1 MRKVSIGSNF
11 KYFIHYLKW
20 KRKFDCWIDESL
32 IAHKDDEEKLDQL
45 KQSLFNSSK
54 GKPTSSTTTT
64 ALAKHDSDANNLEGV
79 GTRDLSKRLLD
90 KSSNNLSSPAVDND
104 GSADGNS
111 STRKRTAE
119 SNAGD
124 SNAVDS
130 AAMRKHRKHLLSLEL
145 IDEDDLPNAYR
156 IDIPNLLKKQLVDE
170 YSMIITQS
178 PSRLLRLP
186 KADHANVKSVLS
198 DYLDE
203 KRCKLSADAVQLLIL
218 EDLFRGLERYFD
230 KALPAIL
237 LYRQER
243 AQVDNSTQ
251 LLCSFLSCLQNSS
264 IDLSP
269 ISYHSTQFDL
279 LCEALP
285 DRSPSE
291 VYGAEHLLR
300 FYGGSPISVCVC
312 DTVAM

>member
-64 ALAKHDSDANNLEGV
+64 SLARHDSDANNLEGV

-90 KSSNNLSSPAVDND
+90 KCSNNLSSPAIDYD
-104 GSADGNS
+104 GSADSNS
-111 STRKRTAE
+111 SASKRTAE
-119 SNAGD
+119 FIAGD

-203 KRCKLSADAVQLLIL
+203 KRCKQSTDTSQLLLL

-243 AQVDNSTQ
+243 SQVKGRRGVDKT
-251 LLCSFLSCLQNSS
+251 
-264 IDLSP
+264 I
-269 ISYHSTQFDL
+269 
-279 LCEALP
+279 
-285 DRSPSE
+285 
-291 VYGAEHLLR
+291 
-300 FYGGSPISVCVC
+300 
-312 DTVAM
+312 

>member
-1 MRKVSIGSNF
+1 MRKVSIGSSNF

-20 KRKFDCWIDESL
+20 KRRFDCWIDEGL

-54 GKPTSSTTTT
+54 GKPTNGTTTT
-64 ALAKHDSDANNLEGV
+64 ALAKHDNNLEGV
-79 GTRDLSKRLLD
+79 GARDLSKRQLD
-90 KSSNNLSSPAVDND
+90 KSSSQLSSSSSTVDND
-104 GSADGNS
+104 GSADSNS
-111 STRKRTAE
+111 STRKRSAE

-145 IDEDDLPNAYR
+145 IDEGDLPNAYR

-170 YSMIITQS
+170 YSMVITQS

-186 KADHANVKSVLS
+186 KADHANVRTILS
-198 DYLDE
+198 DYVDE
-203 KRCKLSADAVQLLIL
+203 KRRKLSADAAQLLLL
-218 EDLFRGLERYFD
+218 EDLLRGLERYFD

-243 AQVDNSTQ
+243 AQVKRKRRQ
-251 LLCSFLSCLQNSS
+251 LTILFNDYSMAMTM
-264 IDLSP
+264 IP
-269 ISYHSTQFDL
+269 PPPPSYHACMLT
-279 LCEALP
+279 
-285 DRSPSE
+285 
-291 VYGAEHLLR
+291 R
-300 FYGGSPISVCVC
+300 FI
-312 DTVAM
+312 D

>member
-1 MRKVSIGSNF
+1 MINFSDGDFLKGEPYQARIMRKVSIGSSNF
-11 KYFIHYLKW
+11 KYFIHYLNW

-54 GKPTSSTTTT
+54 GKPTKGTTNT
-64 ALAKHDSDANNLEGV
+64 ALAKHDNSDTNNLEGV
-79 GTRDLSKRLLD
+79 GARDPSKRLLD
-90 KSSNNLSSPAVDND
+90 KISSQLSSSVVDNN
-104 GSADGNS
+104 GSVDSNS
-111 STRKRTAE
+111 SIRKRPAE

-124 SNAVDS
+124 NNAVDS

-170 YSMIITQS
+170 YSMVITQS

-186 KADHANVKSVLS
+186 KADHANVRSVLS

-203 KRCKLSADAVQLLIL
+203 KRRKPSVDATQLLLL
-218 EDLFRGLERYFD
+218 EDLMRGLERYFD

-243 AQVDNSTQ
+243 AQVRRRTIQSQ
-251 LLCSFLSCLQNSS
+251 
-264 IDLSP
+264 
-269 ISYHSTQFDL
+269 
-279 LCEALP
+279 
-285 DRSPSE
+285 
-291 VYGAEHLLR
+291 
-300 FYGGSPISVCVC
+300 
-312 DTVAM
+312 

>member
-1 MRKVSIGSNF
+1 MRKVSIGSSNF

-54 GKPTSSTTTT
+54 GKPTNGTTKT
-64 ALAKHDSDANNLEGV
+64 ALAKHDNRDTNNLEGK
-79 GTRDLSKRLLD
+79 DPSKWLLD
-90 KSSNNLSSPAVDND
+90 KSSSQLSSSVVDND
-104 GSADGNS
+104 GSADSNS
-111 STRKRTAE
+111 STRKRPAE

-170 YSMIITQS
+170 YSMVITQS

-186 KADHANVKSVLS
+186 KADHANVRSVLS

-203 KRCKLSADAVQLLIL
+203 KRRKLSLDATQLLLL
-218 EDLFRGLERYFD
+218 EDLMRGLERYFD

-243 AQVDNSTQ
+243 AQVRRRTIQSQ
-251 LLCSFLSCLQNSS
+251 
-264 IDLSP
+264 
-269 ISYHSTQFDL
+269 
-279 LCEALP
+279 
-285 DRSPSE
+285 
-291 VYGAEHLLR
+291 
-300 FYGGSPISVCVC
+300 
-312 DTVAM
+312 

>member
-45 KQSLFNSSK
+45 QSLFNSNK
-54 GKPTSSTTTT
+54 GKPTSSITNTT

-104 GSADGNS
+104 GPVDSNS

-124 SNAVDS
+124 NSNAVDS

-203 KRCKLSADAVQLLIL
+203 KRCKLSADAAQLLLL

-243 AQVDNSTQ
+243 AQVDHSTQ
-251 LLCSFLSCLQNSS
+251 LLCSIPIMLAKF
-264 IDLSP
+264 ID
-269 ISYHSTQFDL
+269 
-279 LCEALP
+279 
-285 DRSPSE
+285 
-291 VYGAEHLLR
+291 
-300 FYGGSPISVCVC
+300 
-312 DTVAM
+312 